1 MKKKILYL
9 TIAIGMQLIIF
20 GIERTFKFSPDS
32 PFRDILSGL
41 KYLFF
46 IPAVYLSCTL
56 FPSNENLTNKKTK
69 LILFGALTGGMIPI
83 FLSKDLANYLYLY
96 KSIMLM
102 LGFFTVYT
110 LRSDRIK

>member
-20 GIERTFKFSPDS
+20 SIERTFTFSPES
-32 PFRDILSGL
+32 LFPSILSGL
-41 KYLFF
+41 KYLFI

-83 FLSKDLANYLYLY
+83 FLSNDLTNYLYLY
-96 KSIMLM
+96 KFIMLFA
-102 LGFFTVYT
+102 GFLSVYT
-110 LRSDRIK
+110 LKASIK